1 MRLFIAVDFNDE
13 MKSALIAMQNAL
25 RRAGIGGNYTKREN
39 LHLTL
44 AFIGEYGDPDK
55 VSGVIRS
62 LEVPDIKVKL
72 ASFGSFDG
80 IWWAGIEENAA
91 LRQYASRLRRAL
103 AEAGIPFDK
112 KSFSPHI
119 TLLRKPDRP
128 QMPPLPV
135 RENVTSPVRVAL
147 MRSDRGKYGVIYT
160 EIEL

>member
-1 MRLFIAVDFNDE
+1 MRLFIALILNDE
-13 MKSALIAMQNAL
+13 MKSALISMQYAL

-55 VSGVIRS
+55 VLGVIRS
-62 LEVPDIKVKL
+62 LEPPQCEVRLD
-72 ASFGSFDG
+72 SFGSFDG
-80 IWWAGIEENAA
+80 IWWAGIAENAA

-103 AEAGIPFDK
+103 AGSGIPFDK
-112 KSFSPHI
+112 KNFSPHI

-128 QMPPLPV
+128 QMPPLSV

-160 EIEL
+160 EIE